1 MSLTERQVA
10 DLAEEAAA
18 ATAAARQSMSNAVG
32 VADEL
37 DGLLRRCEN
46 EVDEFSHQGRLAA
59 NAEYPM
65 RHALNAR
72 GIAEDIDGR
81 LRSALRGLDELD
93 GELDRAARAL
103 DAAGRA
109 QYQLGEAPGRDPRA
123 TGSALS
129 RVEGLAGVV
138 QQAKESAEGARRR
151 IGLTRQDLRA
161 RVDQAPNPE
170 RDRAAAELEAA
181 GQSARDDVE
190 YLRGRFQGARDGLDS
205 AVPVANQAGYESAE
219 LATAMRA
226 AANPTPAADRIAP
239 AASSETDL
247 RRRLDGPAADRDLD
261 RS

>member
-37 DGLLRRCEN
+37 
-46 EVDEFSHQGRLAA
+46 
-59 NAEYPM
+59 
-65 RHALNAR
+65 
-72 GIAEDIDGR
+72 DGR

-129 RVEGLAGVV
+129 RVEGLARVV

-161 RVDQAPNPE
+161 RVDQAPNRE

-181 GQSARDDVE
+181 GESARDDVE
-190 YLRGRFQGARDGLDS
+190 YLRGQFQGARDGLDG